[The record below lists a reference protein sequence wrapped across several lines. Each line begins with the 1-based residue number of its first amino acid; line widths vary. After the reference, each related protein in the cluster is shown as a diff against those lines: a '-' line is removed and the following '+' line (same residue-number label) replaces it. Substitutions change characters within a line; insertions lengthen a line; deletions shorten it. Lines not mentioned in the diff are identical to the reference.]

1 MSRYSGSCRARTE
14 LAHERLFC
22 RGLAY
27 TSCELADEQCEWLS
41 LFEEDK
47 RRALN
52 TWIAIS
58 WLITTV
64 LVMMCIHHTCITPRR
79 RRQQEPSP
87 MVLII
92 SCLICLFVPCGPLLM
107 WLPFVCDCCWQQQYS
122 QIQYSGAA
130 MTTTV
135 IATQPVMAVQAQP
148 AGQVVYAQAVP
159 AAGVYPA
166 SALPSAHAP
175 PLAQAVPVTLP

>member
-1 MSRYSGSCRARTE
+1 
-14 LAHERLFC
+14 
-22 RGLAY
+22 
-27 TSCELADEQCEWLS
+27 
-41 LFEEDK
+41 
-47 RRALN
+47 
-52 TWIAIS
+52 
-58 WLITTV
+58 
-64 LVMMCIHHTCITPRR
+64 
-79 RRQQEPSP
+79 

-166 SALPSAHAP
+166 SALPSAHEPAAMP
-175 PLAQAVPVTLP
+175 TRENSPSWTLPDAFVDSPCNTT